1 MKSLRLLNN
10 KVVSTSVEEA
20 NVLIFNMQQQEQI
33 KEFVPKFVVD
43 QISIKD
49 KDVHH
54 HNSLE
59 IFHTNYFGELA
70 FPLHFLDNE
79 SSEFS
84 GYFYVNNQYIVFI
97 FDDSINEDKFISTL
111 NRTLK
116 NQLYLDDSNL
126 YLLVLI
132 FNLFVNDINKQ
143 ITIINK
149 KVTNLENSII
159 LNSNERQYN
168 YKMLAVRRS
177 LDKLRVNVDEIED
190 AFQILSFKAEDAKF
204 IEYITLIQQKIQRAS
219 SNIQVSFDNI
229 TQLKQMYQSLLDF
242 SLNNSLNILTVISF
256 VFLPLTFIVGWYGMN
271 LELPAFVAP
280 HNMWIPIILSILS
293 IIVSIYIVRKYT
305 ILSSKKDK

>member
-1 MKSLRLLNN
+1 MKSYKFIDN
-10 KVVSTSVEEA
+10 KVVSSNVEDS
-20 NVLIFNMQQQEQI
+20 NLLIFNLHEQDKI
-33 KEFVPKFVVD
+33 KEFVPKFVID
-43 QISIKD
+43 QIIIKD
-49 KDVHH
+49 KDKHY

-59 IFHTNYFGELA
+59 IFHTNYYGELA

-79 SSEFS
+79 STEFS
-84 GYFYVNNQYIVFI
+84 GYFYVNQKYIVFM
-97 FDDSINEDKFISTL
+97 FDTSVNDDKFINTL

-132 FNLFVNDINKQ
+132 FNLFINDINKQ
-143 ITIINK
+143 ISVINK

-177 LDKLRVNVDEIED
+177 LDKLRVNVNEIED
-190 AFQILSFKAEDAKF
+190 AFQILSFKADDKF
-204 IEYITLIQQKIQRAS
+204 NEYITLIQQKIQRAS

-280 HNMWIPIILSILS
+280 HNMWIPIILSIIS

-305 ILSSKKDK
+305 ILSSKKGK